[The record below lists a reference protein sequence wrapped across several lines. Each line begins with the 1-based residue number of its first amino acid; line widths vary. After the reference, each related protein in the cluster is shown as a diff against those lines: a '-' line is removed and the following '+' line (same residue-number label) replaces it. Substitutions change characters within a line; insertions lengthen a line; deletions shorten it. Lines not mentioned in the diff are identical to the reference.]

1 MVVDFHEVFVVT
13 WAISLKVIFTSIA
26 VIARNDIDFV
36 LVDLTIID
44 NIQETIDIFLIIR
57 QPTLNFSN

>member
-1 MVVDFHEVFVVT
+1 MIVDFHEVTVVT
-13 WAISLKVIFTSIA
+13 WAITLKVIFTSIA

-44 NIQETIDIFLIIR
+44 NIQLGISAIKLE
-57 QPTLNFSN
+57 